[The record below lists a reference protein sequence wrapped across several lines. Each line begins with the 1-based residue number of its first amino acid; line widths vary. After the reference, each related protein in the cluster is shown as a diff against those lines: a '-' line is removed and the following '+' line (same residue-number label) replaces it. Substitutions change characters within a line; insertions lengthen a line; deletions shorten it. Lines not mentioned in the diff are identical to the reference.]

1 MYLYVCWVWSLYLF
15 SIIHYDIIM
24 EIIGIIGIII
34 IGNVYIYYNKN
45 NNCKVPGT
53 GRIQV

>member
-1 MYLYVCWVWSLYLF
+1 MFVEFGLSICFLLF
-15 SIIHYDIIM
+15 AIIM